1 MGGDLG
7 VVVGGWPEVAQGP
20 TCTLACGGIFSL
32 VDNPEGLVMGG
43 GE

>member
-20 TCTLACGGIFSL
+20 SL
-32 VDNPEGLVMGG
+32 HIGVRWYLFPR
-43 GE
+43 